1 VGFEPLERRP
11 MFVLMNYPLY
21 SLELELVAR
30 LKKDLPPS

>member
-1 VGFEPLERRP
+1 

-30 LKKDLPPS
+30 LKEDLPPS